1 MTENIL
7 DKWGGANS
15 WFCLNRNFSDRGNDG
30 QCQEMGQSSPLLHFA
45 HKMWPN
51 LRPVGWL
58 CLSDLWVSFFS
69 GPPTSFLVCETSV
82 HSQNPWCGTICVI
95 HTLPRFV
102 KFWMMVVV
110 VVVLS
115 HSVVSNS
122 FAIHGLPGSSVYGDS
137 QARILEWVAI
147 SSSRGFP
154 QPRARIHT
162 SCIGRWVL
170 YHWGTWK
177 ITWEEWCITYVKNK
191 NSKLH
196 V

>member
-82 HSQNPWCGTICVI
+82 HSQNPWCGTICVT
-95 HTLPRFV
+95 HTLPRV
-102 KFWMMVVV
+102 CK
-110 VVVLS
+110 
-115 HSVVSNS
+115 
-122 FAIHGLPGSSVYGDS
+122 
-137 QARILEWVAI
+137 ILNDGGGGGGGVE
-147 SSSRGFP
+147 SL
-154 QPRARIHT
+154 
-162 SCIGRWVL
+162 SCIRFFCNPWTARLLCLWEFPGKNTGVGCHILLLGISPTQGSNPHLLHWQVGSLPLRHLENHLGRMMYYL
-170 YHWGTWK
+170 CQK
-177 ITWEEWCITYVKNK
+177 QKF
-191 NSKLH
+191 
-196 V
+196 